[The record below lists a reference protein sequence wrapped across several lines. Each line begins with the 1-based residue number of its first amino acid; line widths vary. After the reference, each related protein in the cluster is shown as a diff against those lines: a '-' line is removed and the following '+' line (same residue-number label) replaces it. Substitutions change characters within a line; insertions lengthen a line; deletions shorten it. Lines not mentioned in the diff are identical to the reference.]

1 MDYNDSMDAMDFAIE
16 QGWVDGERMAVYG
29 WSWGGFLTNHVITK
43 TDRFKAAISGASET
57 LVVANYGHDMWQRLW
72 DEDPGLPWLE
82 GTQETWKKV
91 SPFYRL
97 DRVTTPTLAVGG
109 EDDWNMPIL
118 NAEQLYLVLRKR
130 GIPTKLIV
138 YPGEGHSLSVPSYE
152 RHLYEH
158 YFDWL
163 NEHVPD

>member
-1 MDYNDSMDAMDFAIE
+1 
-16 QGWVDGERMAVYG
+16 MAVYG
-29 WSWGGFLTNHVITK
+29 WSWGGFLTNHVIVN

-72 DEDPGLPWLE
+72 AEDPGLPWLE
-82 GTQETWKKV
+82 ENRETWERV

-97 DRVTTPTLAVGG
+97 DQVTTPTLAVGG

-118 NAEQLYLVLRKR
+118 NAEQLYLVLGRL

-138 YPGEGHSLSVPSYE
+138 YPGQGHSISVPSYE
-152 RHLYEH
+152 QHLYEQ

-163 NEHVPD
+163 DQYVVE

>member
-1 MDYNDSMDAMDFAIE
+1 
-16 QGWVDGERMAVYG
+16 
-29 WSWGGFLTNHVITK
+29 
-43 TDRFKAAISGASET
+43 
-57 LVVANYGHDMWQRLW
+57 
-72 DEDPGLPWLE
+72 
-82 GTQETWKKV
+82 
-91 SPFYRL
+91 
-97 DRVTTPTLAVGG
+97 
-109 EDDWNMPIL
+109 MPIL

-163 NEHVPD
+163 HEHVPD